1 MMKARFIDTFAVI
14 LLDMG
19 NTFMFECDR
28 FGPEVDY
35 YSTYRDFGGT
45 TLGSETI
52 SRFINA
58 LFNHLVAIGRI
69 PAYYDNFG
77 SVRSY
82 LEKLSKSA
90 ELPDTELNILENVFA
105 QHEVGVIPDSHV
117 EIIQHLS
124 RSHPLGI
131 ISNIWAHRSV
141 FEDALRHCGIFDLFD
156 VVVWSSDYSCIK
168 PSPQLFRRALAHFSV
183 EPTHVLFV
191 GDNLIGDIGGA
202 RAMGMPTVWINSEE
216 GRLSEE
222 DPQPDLI
229 ISDLGDLLTEL

>member
-1 MMKARFIDTFAVI
+1 
-14 LLDMG
+14 
-19 NTFMFECDR
+19 MFGCDR

-35 YSTYRDFGGT
+35 YPTYRNFGGT
-45 TLGSETI
+45 TFGSETLSQRMNVI
-52 SRFINA
+52 
-58 LFNHLVAIGRI
+58 FNHLVALGRI

-82 LEKLSKSA
+82 IEKLSKSA
-90 ELPDTELNILENVFA
+90 ELPDSELNILENVFA

-131 ISNIWAHRSV
+131 ISNVWAHRSV
-141 FEDALRHCGIFDLFD
+141 FEDALRRCGIFNLFD
-156 VVVWSSDYSCIK
+156 VIVWSSDYSCIK
-168 PSPQLFRRALAHFSV
+168 PSSQLFCRALSHFSV
-183 EPTHVLFV
+183 EPMRALFV

-202 RAMGMPTVWINSEE
+202 KAVGMSTVWINSGE
-216 GRLSEE
+216 GRLSGE

-229 ISDLGDLLTEL
+229 ISDLGDLLTEP